1 MQVGYISQKYTLND
15 YTLAQKSLV
24 MVATSLVVEASS
36 LVMVATSLVML
47 PTSLVMLAS
56 SLVICGD
63 LLGDG
68 GHHNVT
74 LMLCG
79 GS

>member
-1 MQVGYISQKYTLND
+1 
-15 YTLAQKSLV
+15 

-47 PTSLVMLAS
+47 PTFLVMLTS

-68 GHHNVT
+68 GHHNVI
-74 LMLCG
+74 LMLCE
-79 GS
+79 GSETLETLACLKNK

>member
-1 MQVGYISQKYTLND
+1 MQIVTDND
-15 YTLAQKSLV
+15 GDGDDADGINVPTMV
-24 MVATSLVVEASS
+24 MMMMMMMMVV
-36 LVMVATSLVML
+36 VML
-47 PTSLVMLAS
+47 PTFLVMLTS